1 LTYSLPLFNTS
12 IVLASFKAMPI
23 RTVQSTLSSVLEV
36 SLYTCDVCT
45 SDESTGRE
53 GCERLRRLL
62 CVKEDAQPRTKDDS
76 AIRDSNG
83 AGR

>member
-1 LTYSLPLFNTS
+1 
-12 IVLASFKAMPI
+12 MPI
-23 RTVQSTLSSVLEV
+23 RTVRSTLSSVLEV
-36 SLYTCDVCT
+36 SLYTCDICT

-53 GCERLRRLL
+53 GCERPRRLL
-62 CVKEDAQPRTKDDS
+62 CVKENAQPRTKDDS

>member
-1 LTYSLPLFNTS
+1 VNTS
-12 IVLASFKAMPI
+12 DTRSNGE
-23 RTVQSTLSSVLEV
+23 SS
-36 SLYTCDVCT
+36 
-45 SDESTGRE
+45 GRE
-53 GCERLRRLL
+53 CERPRRLL